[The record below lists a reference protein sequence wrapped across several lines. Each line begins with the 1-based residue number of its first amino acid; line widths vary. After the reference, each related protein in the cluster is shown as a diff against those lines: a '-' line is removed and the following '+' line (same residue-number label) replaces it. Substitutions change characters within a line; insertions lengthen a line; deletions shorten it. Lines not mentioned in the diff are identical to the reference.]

1 MSMIKTCAGQE
12 IYYVENSTS
21 AVGGAFHESTADPT
35 NLAYIM
41 ANRRI
46 ITYGCG
52 QNSGMRSPNHSNPS
66 ETEQILNDP
75 TIMEALRRSDS
86 QFVEGKAKPL
96 RKLIADLGFEEDELL
111 Y

>member
-1 MSMIKTCAGQE
+1 MSITETSAGHKTFQ
-12 IYYVENSTS
+12 IENSTS
-21 AVGGAFHESTADPT
+21 AVGGGFYESTADLT

-46 ITYGCG
+46 VTYGRG
-52 QNSGMRSPNHSNPS
+52 QNGNRLSNPNKPS
-66 ETEQILNDP
+66 ETEQILEDP
-75 TIMEALRRSDS
+75 IIMDALRRSDS

-96 RKLIADLGFEEDELL
+96 RKLIVDLGFEEDELL

>member
-1 MSMIKTCAGQE
+1 MSLTETSAVQKIVQIK
-12 IYYVENSTS
+12 NSTS
-21 AVGGAFHESTADPT
+21 SVGGAFYESTADPT

-46 ITYGCG
+46 VTYGRG
-52 QNSGMRSPNHSNPS
+52 QNVGYRLSNPNKPS
-66 ETEQILNDP
+66 ETEQILEDSN
-75 TIMEALRRSDS
+75 IMDALRRSDS

>member
-1 MSMIKTCAGQE
+1 MSMSETSAEQE
-12 IYYVENSTS
+12 IVPVGNSTS
-21 AVGGAFHESTADPT
+21 AVGVAFYESTVDPT

-41 ANRRI
+41 ANRKI
-46 ITYGCG
+46 VTYGRG
-52 QNSGMRSPNHSNPS
+52 QNRVSLSNPSKLS
-66 ETEQILNDP
+66 ETEQILEDQ
-75 TIMEALRRSDS
+75 IILDALRRSES

>member
-12 IYYVENSTS
+12 FFYVENSTS
-21 AVGGAFHESTADPT
+21 AVGGALYESTADPT

-52 QNSGMRSPNHSNPS
+52 QNR
-66 ETEQILNDP
+66 
-75 TIMEALRRSDS
+75 
-86 QFVEGKAKPL
+86 
-96 RKLIADLGFEEDELL
+96 
-111 Y
+111 

>member
-1 MSMIKTCAGQE
+1 MSITETSAEQKIFQTC
-12 IYYVENSTS
+12 NSTS
-21 AVGGAFHESTADPT
+21 AVGGAFYESTADPT

-46 ITYGCG
+46 VTYGMN
-52 QNSGMRSPNHSNPS
+52 QNRGNRLSTPNKAS
-66 ETEQILNDP
+66 ETEQILED
-75 TIMEALRRSDS
+75 TIIMDALRRSDS